1 MQGQQG
7 ISVEIIAP
15 GRHLDITAPRRLNQ
29 QGMTLIELI
38 VVIGIMSVLAS
49 LAIPSYR
56 GFQERYRLEG
66 YATALVSDIHYV
78 RSEAVA
84 QNRGL
89 RISFG
94 TDAGGTCYLIHSGTA
109 TNCTCNSDGSA
120 QCSDTTNS
128 IQKSVGLAIGLGV
141 RLQSNVASI
150 LFDPNR
156 GTSTPAGSIN
166 VIGQSGNSIRQVV
179 NIMGRTRTCSPQG
192 TVSGYKVC

>member
-7 ISVEIIAP
+7 IPVKTVASEW
-15 GRHLDITAPRRLNQ
+15 HLDIAAARRLKQ
-29 QGMTLIELI
+29 QGMTLIELM
-38 VVIGIMSVLAS
+38 VVMGILGVLAS
-49 LAIPSYR
+49 LAIPSLR

-66 YATALVSDIHYV
+66 YAMALVTDIHYV
-78 RSEAVA
+78 RSESVA
-84 QNRGL
+84 LNKGL

-94 TDAGGTCYLIHSGTA
+94 TDAGGTCYLIHSGNT
-109 TNCTCNSDGSA
+109 TNCTCNSNGTA

-128 IQKSVGLAIGLGV
+128 IQKSVGLATDLGIRV
-141 RLQSNVASI
+141 QSNVSSI
-150 LFDPNR
+150 LFDPSR

>member
-1 MQGQQG
+1 MQGHQG
-7 ISVEIIAP
+7 IPVEILAP
-15 GRHLDITAPRRLNQ
+15 EWHLDITASRHLKQ

-38 VVIGIMSVLAS
+38 VVIGILGVLAS
-49 LAIPSYR
+49 LAIPSYK

-66 YATALVSDIHYV
+66 YAIALVTDIHYV

-94 TDAGGTCYLIHSGTA
+94 TDAGGTCYLIHSGNA
-109 TNCTCNSDGSA
+109 TNCTCNSDGTA
-120 QCSDTTNS
+120 QCTDANNS
-128 IQKSVGLAIGLGV
+128 IQKSVGLATALGIRV
-141 RLQSNVASI
+141 QSNVASI
-150 LFDPNR
+150 LFDPSR

-166 VIGQSGNSIRQVV
+166 VISQSGNSIRQVV